1 MKSVQRRSYFW
12 SVFSHIRTEYGEIRF
27 LRTRN
32 NSVFGHFSRR
42 LIYPILMWPRSEGI
56 DITLKHIVYNILI
69 NEWEFK
75 FVYQQNFQLGKKLAV
90 VFFWPKCFYRV
101 SLLMYVKWEKVKMG
115 ERDMISL
122 KDQNIGLS
130 IILQV
135 QNEKRAIDLYS
146 GKEIFIR

>member
-1 MKSVQRRSYFW
+1 M
-12 SVFSHIRTEYGEIRF
+12 
-27 LRTRN
+27 
-32 NSVFGHFSRR
+32 
-42 LIYPILMWPRSEGI
+42 GI
-56 DITLKHIVYNILI
+56 QICLSAKLST
-69 NEWEFK
+69 W
-75 FVYQQNFQLGKKLAV
+75 KKIGSCF
-90 VFFWPKCFYRV
+90 FFWPKCFYRV

-115 ERDMISL
+115 ERDMFSL